1 MEKKEPLATPE
12 EYEKQIIRYED
23 IPLVELV
30 PGQVRAHILSSQ
42 RMTAIFVTMDPNA
55 VVPVHKHE
63 PEQVMIIVDG
73 EAELV
78 TGGKRYPVKK
88 GDVAIFASN
97 QEHGT
102 YASDKG
108 LKTIEFF
115 SPIRQ
120 DYIEKLAA
128 VKKSLGK

>member
-1 MEKKEPLATPE
+1 MEKREPLATKE
-12 EYEKQIIRYED
+12 EYAKTITHYED

-30 PGQVRAHILSSQ
+30 PGNVRAHILSGE
-42 RMTAIFVTMDPNA
+42 RATAIFATFEPNA
-55 VVPVHKHE
+55 VGPMHKHE
-63 PEQVMIIVDG
+63 HEQIMIIADG

-88 GDVAIFASN
+88 GDVAVFVSN

-102 YASDKG
+102 YASGKG
-108 LKTIEFF
+108 LKTIEIFI
-115 SPIRQ
+115 PVRQ
-120 DYIEKLAA
+120 EYMDKLAA

>member
-1 MEKKEPLATPE
+1 MDRTEPLATQE
-12 EYEKQIIRYED
+12 EYEKLITHHED

-30 PGQVRAHILSSQ
+30 PGNVSAHLISGERATA
-42 RMTAIFVTMDPNA
+42 MFAIFKPNA
-55 VVPVHKHE
+55 IGPLHTHE
-63 PEQVMIIVDG
+63 HEQIMIIADG
-73 EAELV
+73 EGELV

-88 GDVAIFASN
+88 GDVTVFASN

-108 LKTIEFF
+108 IKTIEIFI
-115 SPIRQ
+115 PVRQ
-120 DYIEKLAA
+120 EYMDKLAA

>member
-1 MEKKEPLATPE
+1 MEKKEPYATKE
-12 EYEKQIIRYED
+12 EYQKQIIRYED

-30 PGQVRAHILSSQ
+30 PGNVRAHILSGE
-42 RMTAIFVTMDPNA
+42 RATAIFATFEPNA
-55 VVPVHKHE
+55 VGPMHKHE
-63 PEQVMIIVDG
+63 HEQVMIIADG

-88 GDVAIFASN
+88 GDVAVFASN

-102 YASDKG
+102 YASSKG
-108 LKTIEFF
+108 LKTIEIFI
-115 SPIRQ
+115 PVRQ
-120 DYIEKLAA
+120 EYMDKLAA

>member
-12 EYEKQIIRYED
+12 EYEKLVMHYED
-23 IPLVELV
+23 IPAVELV
-30 PGQVRAHILSSQ
+30 PGQVNVHLISGERA
-42 RMTAIFVTMDPNA
+42 TAMFTVFEPNA
-55 VVPVHKHE
+55 ISPLHTHE
-63 PEQVMIIVDG
+63 HEQIMIIADG
-73 EAELV
+73 EGELV

-88 GDVAIFASN
+88 GDVTIYASN

-108 LKTIEFF
+108 IKTIEIFI
-115 SPIRQ
+115 PVRQ
-120 DYIEKLAA
+120 EYMDKLEA